1 MTNMENVIP
10 VHTNMHNDSLNMSG
24 MGTCT
29 SYSIMKGLE
38 CVSL

>member
-29 SYSIMKGLE
+29 YIIMKGLE